1 MKSYDTLKV
10 TKIDALCAPYHHPPQ
25 ISSPSQI
32 SEGSCVRKCQK
43 APNLLP
49 LSHSLLFS
57 LKAFPMP
64 QKISPQTQH
73 DSARELIQ
81 PSSNGVG
88 VSSLPL
94 FWWNNFKVDSPW
106 FLTVLSRIN
115 PIAHRC
121 NKINYVPFLP
131 FLSFF
136 WLLLFLVSLS
146 YQSC

>member
-1 MKSYDTLKV
+1 MLYVPLITTHLRS
-10 TKIDALCAPYHHPPQ
+10 HPPLRFQ
-25 ISSPSQI
+25 RAVVLESA
-32 SEGSCVRKCQK
+32 RK
-43 APNLLP
+43 LP
-49 LSHSLLFS
+49 ICCHCLTLCFS
-57 LKAFPMP
+57 ASKHFQCP

-115 PIAHRC
+115 PIAHSC
-121 NKINYVPFLP
+121 NKINYVPCLPFLPFLSSLPP